1 MVTPRLRLRVAVVAL
16 LLALPLRGATP
27 VPADVYLLKNGD
39 RLSGRTVFKGKRL
52 FGLLTAY
59 GRLNIPREQ
68 VARVQWSD
76 GREEILAAV
85 DSGDAALT
93 LALVL
98 VVTGRSFWQAWDPS
112 DVPADTTLRLQVSVD
127 ETPIATY
134 VDARSD
140 PDDLPGAIVNTF
152 HFAVE
157 DVRVQTASGVA
168 AAAPETRPGRIAL
181 RLRLLAAHAGEHRLR
196 VAYQVNLGTP
206 TAPAWHDASEAVTPV
221 AVRYEAPAIVE
232 LAQDAGR
239 MEFTRRHMRHVD
251 TFRITARAGAPRPA
265 AELDSPRP
273 ES

>member
-1 MVTPRLRLRVAVVAL
+1 MHASVLAL
-16 LLALPLRGATP
+16 LLALPLRAATP
-27 VPADVYLLKNGD
+27 APADIYLLRNGD

-52 FGLLTAY
+52 FGVLTAY

-76 GREEILAAV
+76 GHEEVLAAV
-85 DSGDAALT
+85 DSADAALT

-98 VVTGRSFWQAWDPS
+98 IVTGRSFWQAWDPS
-112 DVPADTTLRLQVSVD
+112 DVPADTTLRLQISVD
-127 ETPIATY
+127 ETTIATY
-134 VDARSD
+134 IDARTD

-157 DVRVQTASGVA
+157 DVRVQTATGVV

-181 RLRLLAAHAGEHRLR
+181 RLRLPAAQVGEHRLR

-206 TAPAWHDASEAVTPV
+206 AAPAWHDASEAVTPV
-221 AVRYEAPAIVE
+221 AVRYEAAAIVE
-232 LAQDAGR
+232 LAQDPGK

-251 TFRITARAGAPRPA
+251 TFRITARSGAARPA
-265 AELDSPRP
+265 SELDSPRP